1 MLNFKIFQLTLMK
14 YNLWHYGLR
23 SKELLCKKIGIST
36 KYIDYE
42 EILAIS
48 YKEFGLTG
56 LIISNISLLFLL
68 VLILV
73 GVDIGNYF
81 FKSAFLLLLLN
92 SISFVLCL
100 KKFDLLNKLSISKF
114 VAILFLLLTYFLNF
128 YWPVSLLF
136 LAVYE
141 NILAFNKEVHYD
153 YLR

>member
-81 FKSAFLLLLLN
+81 F
-92 SISFVLCL
+92 
-100 KKFDLLNKLSISKF
+100 
-114 VAILFLLLTYFLNF
+114 
-128 YWPVSLLF
+128 
-136 LAVYE
+136 
-141 NILAFNKEVHYD
+141 
-153 YLR
+153 

>member
-1 MLNFKIFQLTLMK
+1 MLNFKVFQVTLMK
-14 YNLWHYGLR
+14 YNFWHYGLR
-23 SKELLCKKIGIST
+23 SNELLCEKIGIST

-42 EILAIS
+42 EILGIS

-73 GVDIGNYF
+73 GVDIGNHF
-81 FKSAFLLLLLN
+81 FKSALVLLLN
-92 SISFVLCL
+92 SIIFVLCL
-100 KKFDLLNKLSISKF
+100 KKFDLLNRLSISKCI
-114 VAILFLLLTYFLNF
+114 AILFLLLTYFLNF
-128 YWPVSLLF
+128 YWSVSLLF

-153 YLR
+153 YL

>member
-1 MLNFKIFQLTLMK
+1 MLNFKVFQVTLMK
-14 YNLWHYGLR
+14 YNFWHYGLR
-23 SKELLCKKIGIST
+23 SNELLCEKIGIST

-42 EILAIS
+42 EILGIS

-73 GVDIGNYF
+73 GVDIGNHF
-81 FKSAFLLLLLN
+81 FKSALVLLLN
-92 SISFVLCL
+92 SIIFVLCL
-100 KKFDLLNKLSISKF
+100 KKFDLLNRLSISKC

-141 NILAFNKEVHYD
+141 NILAFNKGVHYD
-153 YLR
+153 YL